1 MGFYKR
7 GIAKMNKKIYILGF
21 LPVLAAVCLIVGI
34 FAAMNRAG
42 YESVYLNDTESSR
55 NGWEY
60 EIRTDSGE
68 VKKVIPQF
76 TDEYSYTLS
85 DEKYNAVKESRIMAE
100 CLTGVSLEMNC
111 AQCGIEVFLDDCLL
125 YSDFQTTL
133 RDAHG
138 YLLVSKADIWEELR
152 SIAVSL
158 PDDYTGRQLTI
169 ITYFASNAEFRYP
182 VVPYLKNDD
191 TVISGAFAGTVPQT
205 LWLLLCGCMVLV
217 VAVCCLFPVPD
228 KILRF
233 KMAVLFVVYAVSFTM
248 SACTSVIGYYS
259 GMWEAVYGIFE
270 KFPFSMEMAELA
282 LLAVC
287 AAALLAAE
295 IATGRKKR
303 GKNLFRQIMLFGV
316 MGFVITALQNSSEL
330 AGGVWSYFPTV
341 LLSIAGNNFVPV
353 LKLCS
358 FLIIYTVTFLTIVQF
373 AVWRIQEWKKQ
384 SLLLERS
391 RFARENYEL
400 VMQVDED
407 SRRRNHEIKHHMQTL
422 YSMLMGQEPDEATKY
437 IEKVIKESD
446 QYTEM
451 TYSENIVLN
460 SIVGIRLNQAKK
472 NGIDVQ
478 CYIHVPCKL
487 EADDVDLSIL
497 LSNMLENAAEACMRM
512 ENREGAYIR
521 LEIRK
526 KQKFLFIE
534 CENSTDRK
542 EVPESGQTTVKDDQK
557 NHGFGLDA
565 MRSVAEKYASI
576 IQIEH
581 MPGKFTVRTN
591 LCLPE

>member
-1 MGFYKR
+1 
-7 GIAKMNKKIYILGF
+7 MNKKIYIQGL
-21 LPVLAAVCLIVGI
+21 LPVLAAVCLIAGI

-76 TDEYSYTLS
+76 MDEYSYTLS
-85 DEKYNAVKESRIMAE
+85 DEKYNAVKESRIMTE
-100 CLTGVSLEMNC
+100 SLTGMSLETDY
-111 AQCGIEVFLDDCLL
+111 AQCGIEVFLDGCLL
-125 YSDFQTTL
+125 YSDFQMTL

-138 YLLVSKADIWEELR
+138 YLLVDEADIREELR
-152 SIAVSL
+152 SIAVGL
-158 PDDYTGRQLTI
+158 PEDYTGRKLTI
-169 ITYFASNAEFRYP
+169 ITYFAPNADFRYP
-182 VVPYLKNDD
+182 VVPCLGNDD
-191 TVISGAFAGTVPQT
+191 TAISEAFAGTVPQT
-205 LWLLLCGCMVLV
+205 LWLVFCGCMVLT
-217 VAVCCLFPVPD
+217 VAVCCLFPVSD

-233 KMAVLFVVYAVSFTM
+233 KMAALFVVYVVSFVM
-248 SACTSVIGYYS
+248 SACNSVIGYYS

-270 KFPFSMEMAELA
+270 KFSFSMETAELV
-282 LLAVC
+282 LLADC

-303 GKNLFRQIMLFGV
+303 EKNLFRQIMLFGV

-330 AGGVWSYFPTV
+330 AGGMGSYFPTV

-358 FLIIYTVTFLTIVQF
+358 SLMIYTVTFLTISQF
-373 AVWRIQEWKKQ
+373 AVWSIQEWKKQ

-407 SRRRNHEIKHHMQTL
+407 SRRRNHEIRHHLQTL
-422 YSMLMGQEPDEATKY
+422 YSMLMGQEPDGAKKY

-478 CYIHVPCKL
+478 CHIHVPCKL

-497 LSNMLENAAEACMRM
+497 LSNMLENAVEACMRM

-521 LEIRK
+521 LDIRK

-534 CENSTDRK
+534 CENGIDIK
-542 EVPESGQTTVKDDQK
+542 DVPKSGQTTVKDDRK

-565 MRSVAEKYASI
+565 MKSVAEKYASI
-576 IQIEH
+576 IQIEYV
-581 MPGKFTVRTN
+581 PGRFTVRTN